1 MSSPPQAL
9 EQSLFLFSTNVRCRD
24 VSSGDVGATSECV
37 LDGVQLEVLRF
48 MEAKFYPN
56 FLISEVFLEF
66 VRVKRAKQFYLK
78 CIDRFSY
85 GKRCL
90 VFPGLKH

>member
-1 MSSPPQAL
+1 MQYFISPFVSS
-9 EQSLFLFSTNVRCRD
+9 NIRCRD
-24 VSSGDVGATSECV
+24 VSSGDVGATTNECI

-66 VRVKRAKQFYLK
+66 VRVKRAKHF
-78 CIDRFSY
+78 F
-85 GKRCL
+85 
-90 VFPGLKH
+90 